1 MTLGHLI
8 SILRARWLVLVAVF
22 FSIVVITG
30 IATVA
35 TTEQYSAT
43 ASVVADPKPDP
54 VSAMMYGGMA
64 SAAFIA
70 TQVDIIQSDRVAQRV
85 VRNLRLNENAQLRD
99 QWLAATKGQ
108 GSFDVWMAGIF
119 KRSMEVKPSRESNVI
134 AVTYTAP
141 DPRFAA
147 GLANA
152 FVKAYIDTALE
163 LRVDP
168 AKQYTTFFE
177 SRVKESRETLEQAQ
191 NKLSAYQKENGIIA
205 TDERFD
211 IESARLSELSSQLVG
226 LQALSSESGS
236 RQAQARGSSADRLQ
250 EVLGNPLIAG
260 LKGDLSRSEARLQ
273 EISARL
279 GDNHPQVRE
288 AKASIAELKERIETE
303 TRRVTG
309 GVGVTNSI
317 NQQRVAEV
325 RASLEAQRAKVLQL
339 KAVRDEGAVLMRDVE
354 NAQRAY
360 DQLLARLNQTTLESQ
375 ATLSSVNVL
384 TEAIPPVQPSS
395 PNIVL
400 NTLLSLFV
408 GLLAG
413 VGVVLGLELV
423 DRRVR
428 TLDDLAESLGL
439 PVIGVVPRPDAKKR
453 FARLGGAKAGK
464 MLAAP
469 AARA

>member
-8 SILRARWLVLVAVF
+8 SILRARWRVLAGVF
-22 FSIVVITG
+22 LAIVVLTG
-30 IATVA
+30 IFTLVS
-35 TTEQYSAT
+35 TKQYSAT

-70 TQVDIIQSDRVAQRV
+70 TQVDILQSDRVAQRV
-85 VRNLRLNENAQLRD
+85 VRNLRLNENAELRE
-99 QWLAATKGQ
+99 QWMSTTKGQ
-108 GSFDVWMAGIF
+108 GSFDVWMAEIF
-119 KRSMEVKPSRESNVI
+119 KRSIEIKPSRESNVI

-168 AKQYTTFFE
+168 AKQYTNFFE
-177 SRVKESRETLEQAQ
+177 SRAKESRETLEQAQ
-191 NKLSAYQKENGIIA
+191 AKLSAYQKQHGILVN
-205 TDERFD
+205 DERFD
-211 IESARLSELSSQLVG
+211 IESARLSELSSQLVA

-236 RQAQARGSSADRLQ
+236 RQAQARGDSADRLQ
-250 EVLGNPLIAG
+250 EVLNNPLIAG
-260 LKGDLSRSEARLQ
+260 LKADMTRAEARLQ
-273 EISARL
+273 EINARL
-279 GDNHPQVRE
+279 GDRHPQVRE
-288 AKASIAELKERIETE
+288 TKASIAELKERIETE

-325 RASLEAQRAKVLQL
+325 RSSLESQRAKVLQM

-360 DQLLARLNQTTLESQ
+360 DQLLLRLNQTTLESQ
-375 ATLSSVNVL
+375 ATLSNVNVL

-395 PNIVL
+395 PNILL
-400 NTLLSLFV
+400 NTLLSVFV

-439 PVIGVVPRPDAKKR
+439 PVIGVVPGPDAKKR
-453 FARLGGAKAGK
+453 FARLGLAKPAK

-469 AARA
+469 SARA